1 MEVQASISAARL
13 RARIGSDIDVLVD
26 SVAGG
31 IAIARSSADAPE
43 IDGVVRVADG
53 GVLAAGDFARVRVV
67 AADVHDL
74 VATRTA

>member
-1 MEVQASISAARL
+1 
-13 RARIGSDIDVLVD
+13 
-26 SVAGG
+26 
-31 IAIARSSADAPE
+31 
-43 IDGVVRVADG
+43 VVRIADG